1 MYGEGERSREG
12 MYQNARLLIHTEG
25 GQKIG
30 VFAYVPN
37 RKSVIKKLAK
47 LLKASYC
54 NWLFDTNILTKLVAT
69 FGAAPKKMCS

>member
-12 MYQNARLLIHTEG
+12 MYQNARLLILTDG

-47 LLKASYC
+47 LLKPSYC
-54 NWLFDTNILTKLVAT
+54 N
-69 FGAAPKKMCS
+69 